1 MTTPYNMNVSDILK
15 FFNKTQPVWATPG
28 VSAGITP
35 TSTLP
40 PLDYLQD
47 LPAEARNGID
57 LSGGLFTGE
66 GAADI
71 SKILPGLNGAGGAPT
86 SFMDKLLGYEGKN
99 GYVPGWGGM
108 ALGAASGIGQSL
120 MAMKQ
125 YGLMED
131 QLKEQK
137 RQFDINYAMQKKSF
151 NSQVE
156 DRQRARVASNP
167 GAYESVSDYM
177 KKYGA

>member
-1 MTTPYNMNVSDILK
+1 MTTPYNMNVQDILN
-15 FFNKTQPVWATPG
+15 FFKKPLWADPN

-35 TSTLP
+35 TMTLA
-40 PLDYLQD
+40 PLNYLQD
-47 LPAEARNGID
+47 LPAEVRNGVD
-57 LSGGLFTGE
+57 LSGLTTGAS
-66 GAADI
+66 AADL
-71 SKILPGLNGAGGAPT
+71 SKVFPNFNGTGGAPT
-86 SFMDKLLGYEGKN
+86 SFMDKMLGYEGKN

-108 ALGAASGIGQSL
+108 ALSAASGIGQSL

-137 RQFDINYAMQKKSF
+137 RQFDINYGMQRKSF
-151 NSQVE
+151 NNQLE

>member
-1 MTTPYNMNVSDILK
+1 MASFSSMNVSDILK
-15 FFNKTQPVWATPG
+15 FFKKPLWADHN

-47 LPAEARNGID
+47 LPAEARSGID
-57 LSGGLFTGE
+57 LSGGLFTG
-66 GAADI
+66 GSAADI
-71 SKILPGLNGAGGAPT
+71 SKVIPGLNGLGGAGP
-86 SFMDKLLGYEGKN
+86 SFMDKMLGYEGKN
-99 GYVPGWGGM
+99 GAVPGWGGT
-108 ALGAASGIGQSL
+108 ALSAASGIGQSL
-120 MAMKQ
+120 MSMKQ

>member
-1 MTTPYNMNVSDILK
+1 MAFPSNMNVQDILN
-15 FFNKTQPVWATPG
+15 FFKKPLWADPN
-28 VSAGITP
+28 VSAGITA

-40 PLDYLQD
+40 PLEYLQA
-47 LPAEARNGID
+47 LPADVRGQID
-57 LSGGLFTGE
+57 LSGGLTTGAS
-66 GAADI
+66 AADL
-71 SKILPGLNGAGGAPT
+71 SSVLPGFNGAGGAST
-86 SFMDKLLGYEGKN
+86 SFLDKMMGYEGKN

-108 ALGAASGIGQSL
+108 ALSAASGIGQSL
-120 MAMKQ
+120 MSMKQ

-167 GAYESVSDYM
+167 GAYESVTDYM

>member
-1 MTTPYNMNVSDILK
+1 MSQSILDSLLNYLTGSANAAPAK
-15 FFNKTQPVWATPG
+15 FGSTAYSTPG
-28 VSAGITP
+28 
-35 TSTLP
+35 
-40 PLDYLQD
+40 
-47 LPAEARNGID
+47 PAAWQEEIVNSPGFNPIG
-57 LSGGLFTGE
+57 SGGVTIPGVTGQQ
-66 GAADI
+66 
-71 SKILPGLNGAGGAPT
+71 
-86 SFMDKLLGYEGKN
+86 SFMDGLLGYEGKN

-108 ALGAASGIGQSL
+108 ALGAASGIGQS
-120 MAMKQ
+120 MMSMKQ

-156 DRQRARVASNP
+156 DRQRARVASNS

>member
-1 MTTPYNMNVSDILK
+1 MPFSSGMNVQDILN
-15 FFNKTQPVWATPG
+15 FFKKPLWADPN

-40 PLDYLQD
+40 PLEYLQD
-47 LPAEARNGID
+47 LPAEVRNGID
-57 LSGGLFTGE
+57 LSGLATGAS
-66 GAADI
+66 AADL
-71 SKILPGLNGAGGAPT
+71 SKVFPSFNGAGGAST
-86 SFMDKLLGYEGKN
+86 SFMDKMLGYEGKN

-108 ALGAASGIGQSL
+108 ALSAASGIGQSL
-120 MAMKQ
+120 MSMKQ

-167 GAYESVSDYM
+167 GAYESVTDYM

>member
-1 MTTPYNMNVSDILK
+1 MAPPYNMNVSDILK
-15 FFNKTQPVWATPG
+15 FFNKTQPMWATPG

-35 TSTLP
+35 TSTLA
-40 PLDYLQD
+40 PLGYLQD

-71 SKILPGLNGAGGAPT
+71 SKIFPGSNGAAP
-86 SFMDKLLGYEGKN
+86 SFMGKMLGYEGAN

-108 ALGAASGIGQSL
+108 ALSAASGIGQSL
-120 MAMKQ
+120 MSMKQ

>member
-1 MTTPYNMNVSDILK
+1 MATPYSMNVSDILN
-15 FFNKTQPVWATPG
+15 FFKKPLWATPG

-35 TSTLP
+35 TSTLA

-57 LSGGLFTGE
+57 LSGLTTGAS
-66 GAADI
+66 AADL
-71 SKILPGLNGAGGAPT
+71 SKVFPGFNGAGGAAP
-86 SFMDKLLGYEGKN
+86 SFMGKMLGYEGAN

-108 ALGAASGIGQSL
+108 ALSAASGIGQSL
-120 MAMKQ
+120 MSMKQ

-137 RQFDINYAMQKKSF
+137 RQFDINYAMQKKAF

>member
-1 MTTPYNMNVSDILK
+1 MSQSILDSLLNYLKGSANAAPAEFGTTAYS
-15 FFNKTQPVWATPG
+15 TPG
-28 VSAGITP
+28 
-35 TSTLP
+35 
-40 PLDYLQD
+40 
-47 LPAEARNGID
+47 PAAWQEEIVNSPGFNPIG
-57 LSGGLFTGE
+57 SGGVTIPGVTGQR
-66 GAADI
+66 
-71 SKILPGLNGAGGAPT
+71 
-86 SFMDKLLGYEGKN
+86 SFMDGLLGYEGKN

-108 ALGAASGIGQSL
+108 ALSAASGIGQSL

>member
-1 MTTPYNMNVSDILK
+1 MAFPSGMNVQDILN
-15 FFNKTQPVWATPG
+15 FFKKPLWADPN

-40 PLDYLQD
+40 PLEYLQD
-47 LPAEARNGID
+47 LPAEVRNGID
-57 LSGGLFTGE
+57 LSGGLTTGAS
-66 GAADI
+66 AADI
-71 SKILPGLNGAGGAPT
+71 SKIFPGLNGAGGAST
-86 SFMDKLLGYEGKN
+86 SFLDKMMGYEGKN

-108 ALGAASGIGQSL
+108 ALSAASGIGQSL
-120 MAMKQ
+120 MSMKQ

-131 QLKEQK
+131 QLKESK
-137 RQFDINYAMQKKSF
+137 RQFDINYGMQRKSF
-151 NSQVE
+151 NNQLE

-167 GAYESVSDYM
+167 GAYESVVDHM